1 MNRREFLQLSSLL
14 PALSFAP
21 SVFAN
26 TAKPLLLLVEL
37 KGANDGLN
45 TLVPVEDAN
54 YHRLR
59 PTIALGN
66 KDTIPVGNGFAMHKA
81 MQPLM
86 TNWNNGDMAWLHGLG
101 YKNPN
106 RSHFRSIEIWE
117 SGSDSD
123 IYDME
128 GWVAKLF
135 PESADALKAVI
146 LGSDYGPLAG
156 AKFDSLIMEDTKS
169 FQRLAKRLKAVRQQS
184 SNSALS
190 RILDVQNN
198 IHQNAS
204 TIIKTLEDSKALSTK
219 FPHNKFG
226 KQLEQAAHL
235 INNKLPANLYKVELG
250 GFDTHSGQ
258 IRRHTN
264 LLSQLSQALAAFTEA
279 MKASGQWDNI
289 LIMTYSEFGRRVS
302 ENKSGGTDHGTAA
315 AHFVMGGRIRG
326 GFHGIAPSLDQ
337 LDNNGDLIHTA
348 DFRSL
353 YNTVAS
359 QWLKT
364 PSPWTNHQAFNLIK
378 S

>member
-26 TAKPLLLLVEL
+26 TSKPLLLLVEL
-37 KGANDGLN
+37 KGANDALN
-45 TLVPVEDAN
+45 TLVPIENAN
-54 YHRLR
+54 YRRLR
-59 PTIALGN
+59 PTIALGS
-66 KDTIPVGNGFAMHKA
+66 KDTIPLSNGFAMHKA

-86 TNWNNGDMAWLHGLG
+86 THWNNGDMAWLHGLG
-101 YKNPN
+101 YKDPN

-123 IYDME
+123 VYDME

-135 PESADALKAVI
+135 PESVDALKAVI

-169 FQRLAKRLKAVRQQS
+169 FQALAKRLQAVRKQS
-184 SNSALS
+184 TNNALS

-198 IHQNAS
+198 IHQNAT
-204 TIIKTLEDSKALSTK
+204 TIINTLKDSKVSTTK
-219 FPHNKFG
+219 FPRTKFG
-226 KQLEQAAHL
+226 KKLGQAALL
-235 INNKLPANLYKVELG
+235 IENKLPANLYKVELS

-258 IRRHTN
+258 IRRHQN
-264 LLSQLSQALAAFTEA
+264 LLSQLSQGLAAFTES
-279 MKASGQWDNI
+279 MKVSGQWDNI
-289 LIMTYSEFGRRVS
+289 LIMTYSEFGRRVT

-315 AHFVMGGRIRG
+315 AHFVMGGRVRG
-326 GFHGIAPSLDQ
+326 GFHGVAPRLDQ
-337 LDNNGDLIHTA
+337 LDDNGDLIHTA

-353 YNTVAS
+353 YNSVAT

-364 PSPWTNHQAFNLIK
+364 PSPWSNHRAFDLIK